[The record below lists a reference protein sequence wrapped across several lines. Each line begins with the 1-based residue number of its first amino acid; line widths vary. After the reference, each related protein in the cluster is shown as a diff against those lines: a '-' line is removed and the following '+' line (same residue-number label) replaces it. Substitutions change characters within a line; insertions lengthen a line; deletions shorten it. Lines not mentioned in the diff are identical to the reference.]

1 MENELTIKRFTEIRR
16 ELGHT
21 QAEFA
26 RILGIPSTTAD
37 IERGRTRLTGRV
49 VAELLRQFKI
59 NPLWLYGES
68 NRRHLEPSSV
78 SVMPKMVTVD
88 TAENE
93 NIVLVNARA
102 AAGYPQNIQDAS
114 WYRQLPAFDLP
125 LPQFRNASYRGFQV
139 EGDSMLPNLKPGDW
153 VLARGVDNWEEISP
167 NRMYVVVLQDAVVV
181 KKIQKIPGT
190 EQLRLIS
197 LNETYP
203 PYEIDTAQVQEV
215 WLVSSKI
222 TFGLDATTETGL
234 LRQLQQSMEEL
245 KEKLGKT
252 TT

>member
-1 MENELTIKRFTEIRR
+1 
-16 ELGHT
+16 
-21 QAEFA
+21 
-26 RILGIPSTTAD
+26 
-37 IERGRTRLTGRV
+37 
-49 VAELLRQFKI
+49 
-59 NPLWLYGES
+59 
-68 NRRHLEPSSV
+68 
-78 SVMPKMVTVD
+78 
-88 TAENE
+88 
-93 NIVLVNARA
+93 
-102 AAGYPQNIQDAS
+102 
-114 WYRQLPAFDLP
+114 
-125 LPQFRNASYRGFQV
+125 
-139 EGDSMLPNLKPGDW
+139 
-153 VLARGVDNWEEISP
+153 VDNWEEISP

-181 KKIQKIPGT
+181 KKIQKIPGA

-203 PYEIDTAQVQEV
+203 PYEIDTTQVQEV